1 MASLLQSLR
10 ATTTRTTRNCVGTR
24 SLSSSLPVYRNL
36 PNFNRPGPPPLPA
49 EDQKEFEELVRKA
62 QAPLSGGGATKGAD
76 QLLDQRAPT
85 VSADG
90 DLVHPDARPK
100 PAPDF
105 VGDVNP
111 ETGERGGPKKNP
123 LNWGADGEWTYGG
136 RAVDF

>member
-1 MASLLQSLR
+1 MASALQSLR
-10 ATTTRTTRNCVGTR
+10 TITRTATRNGFGART
-24 SLSSSLPVYRNL
+24 LSSSAPVYRNL
-36 PNFNRPGPPPLPA
+36 PDFNRPGPPPLPA

-62 QAPLSGGGATKGAD
+62 QAPLAGTSAQGAGQVSGQG
-76 QLLDQRAPT
+76 

-100 PAPDF
+100 PSPDF

-123 LNWGADGEWTYGG
+123 LNWGPDGEWTYGG

>member
-1 MASLLQSLR
+1 MTSLLQSLR
-10 ATTTRTTRNCVGTR
+10 ATATRSNRVGTR
-24 SLSSSLPVYRNL
+24 SLSSSLPVYRNV

-62 QAPLSGGGATKGAD
+62 QAPLSGDSAKAAEGVG
-76 QLLDQRAPT
+76 QLDVKT

-100 PAPDF
+100 PSPDF

-111 ETGERGGPKKNP
+111 ETGEQGGPKKNP